1 MPQLLVRTLSRKI
14 NLFIAFFILLL
25 SILAAAVL
33 YLNMKSISEEKN
45 GYNISIANNVFETNM
60 NFEKASLL
68 QTLIA
73 VKSNPVF
80 INAFVSGD
88 RKKLFSVT
96 KPFFDEIKAKHKI
109 THFYF
114 ISPDKKCFLRVHK
127 PEEFGDTIWRTTL
140 QRAAERGSEY
150 VGLEMGMNFFSL
162 RAVTPIYD
170 NNGNLLGYIEL
181 GREIDHFFELFKR
194 QTNFDISLLM
204 DDRYVRHYEAD
215 KGVKLK
221 PHGHRVGGFTVL
233 NSSDIKLTENIIP
246 KIQVGGAEE
255 KTFDDVKIG
264 EKHYFC
270 YSRSISD
277 ANGDIAGYLLI
288 SFDNTKI
295 RHDIAKQYIVMLI
308 MAVVIAVLTAV
319 FVRYGIDREI
329 LKPLEKIRGGVVNFF
344 DYIRGETDKLNYIE
358 PMQNNEIGFIA
369 NSLNESME
377 ETVNILAE
385 NKKNEVFYFQQSRV
399 NALGEVISNIGHH
412 WRQPL
417 NAISIMAQDLKY
429 AKAANELTD
438 EYLNTMV
445 GRITDIAKALSKTI
459 DDLRLFYRPSS
470 VKEEFAIE
478 EEVQKVVN
486 FFEVRY
492 AELGIKIEYSFDFKH
507 PITAYKNE
515 FSQVLI
521 HILKN
526 SEEAIV
532 ANRVAN
538 GKIEIKTSEV
548 DEWLMVSVSD
558 NGGGI
563 DPGALEK
570 IFDPYFTTKHK
581 AIDVGLGLYL
591 SKTMVE
597 KNMGGILRA
606 ENIENGLRIEMLLPH
621 IGPRF

>member
-1 MPQLLVRTLSRKI
+1 
-14 NLFIAFFILLL
+14 
-25 SILAAAVL
+25 
-33 YLNMKSISEEKN
+33 
-45 GYNISIANNVFETNM
+45 
-60 NFEKASLL
+60 
-68 QTLIA
+68 
-73 VKSNPVF
+73 
-80 INAFVSGD
+80 
-88 RKKLFSVT
+88 
-96 KPFFDEIKAKHKI
+96 
-109 THFYF
+109 
-114 ISPDKKCFLRVHK
+114 
-127 PEEFGDTIWRTTL
+127 
-140 QRAAERGSEY
+140 
-150 VGLEMGMNFFSL
+150 
-162 RAVTPIYD
+162 
-170 NNGNLLGYIEL
+170 
-181 GREIDHFFELFKR
+181 
-194 QTNFDISLLM
+194 
-204 DDRYVRHYEAD
+204 
-215 KGVKLK
+215 
-221 PHGHRVGGFTVL
+221 
-233 NSSDIKLTENIIP
+233 
-246 KIQVGGAEE
+246 
-255 KTFDDVKIG
+255 
-264 EKHYFC
+264 
-270 YSRSISD
+270 
-277 ANGDIAGYLLI
+277 
-288 SFDNTKI
+288 
-295 RHDIAKQYIVMLI
+295 
-308 MAVVIAVLTAV
+308 
-319 FVRYGIDREI
+319 
-329 LKPLEKIRGGVVNFF
+329 
-344 DYIRGETDKLNYIE
+344 
-358 PMQNNEIGFIA
+358 MQNNEIGFIA

-558 NGGGI
+558 NGGGV

>member
-14 NLFIAFFILLL
+14 NLFIAFFVALL
-25 SILAAAVL
+25 SLFAASAL
-33 YLNMKSISEEKN
+33 YFDMKKIGEEKN

-73 VKSNPVF
+73 VKNNPVF
-80 INAFVSGD
+80 LEAFASGD
-88 RKKLFSVT
+88 RKRLLGVT

-114 ISPDKKCFLRVHK
+114 IMPDKKCHLRVHK
-127 PEEFGDTIWRTTL
+127 PEEFGDMIWRTTL
-140 QRAAERGSEY
+140 QRAAERQSEY

-162 RAVTPIYD
+162 RAVSPVY
-170 NNGNLLGYIEL
+170 GKGGELLGYIEL
-181 GREIDHFFELFKR
+181 GREIDHFFELFKK

-204 DDRYVRHYEAD
+204 DDKYVSHYEMD
-215 KGVKLK
+215 KGVRLK
-221 PHGHRVGGFTVL
+221 PHGHKVGGFTVL
-233 NSSDIKLTENIIP
+233 NSSDIKLAERIIP
-246 KIQVGGAEE
+246 GIQITGTGDKV
-255 KTFDDVKIG
+255 FDDVEVDG
-264 EKHYFC
+264 KHYFC
-270 YSRSISD
+270 YARSIND
-277 ANGDIAGYLLI
+277 ANGDVAGHLLI
-288 SFDNTKI
+288 SFDNTQI
-295 RHDIAKQYIVMLI
+295 MHDIAKQYMFMSAI
-308 MAVVIAVLTAV
+308 AVVIAVLMAL
-319 FVRYGIDREI
+319 FVRHGLNREI
-329 LKPLEKIRGGVVNFF
+329 LRPLDKIRGGIVNFF

-369 NSLNESME
+369 NALNESME

-399 NALGEVISNIGHH
+399 SALGEVISNIGHH

-445 GRITDIAKALSKTI
+445 GRITNITKALSKTI

-470 VKEEFAIE
+470 KKEEFAIE
-478 EEVQKVVN
+478 EEIQKVVN

-492 AELGIKIEYSFDFKH
+492 AELGIKIEYTFDFKH

-526 SEEAIV
+526 SEEAIA

-538 GKIEIKTSEV
+538 GKIEITTSEAG
-548 DEWLMVSVSD
+548 DWLMVSISD
-558 NGGGI
+558 NGGGV
-563 DPGALEK
+563 DKNTLEK

-606 ENIENGLRIEMLLPH
+606 ENIENGLRIEMLLPRT
-621 IGPRF
+621 GPRF